1 MAYIK
6 MAYIKTF
13 TSLDQSKK
21 LAEFLPV
28 WSADLCYLS
37 KNGKGVEYFE
47 DPDTID
53 GTLELDDTDVL
64 CWSLAALLSVVPKEL
79 CITTELVWDTSDEN
93 KRWHVYSKHK
103 EYSHYASNPIDAA
116 VELIFELK
124 EKNKL

>member
-1 MAYIK
+1 

-13 TSLDQSKK
+13 TDLNQSKK

-28 WSADLCYLS
+28 KSADLYYMAVDERC
-37 KNGKGVEYFE
+37 VEYFE
-47 DPDTID
+47 DPDVID
-53 GTLELDDTDVL
+53 GVLETTDIP
-64 CWSLAALLSVVPKEL
+64 CWSLASLLAVVPKEL
-79 CITTELVWDTSDEN
+79 GIRTELIWDTSDEN
-93 KRWHVYSKHK
+93 KRWCVYDQRK